1 MKVTESRR
9 IPEVFD
15 AVVIPLDD
23 KLTLLPQTEALLPE
37 GLLLP
42 VRAALR
48 EKKADGFCAGPYAQ
62 DVYDEKLDRSRRF
75 VLIGLGN
82 GSLTNREV
90 FLRLAK
96 ALQSCKAVKAG
107 VTAVLLDNA
116 GAILKKP
123 AVLEKLCELPYLV
136 SYQFNAYR
144 SAPVENGM
152 KEMILVTEQEGL
164 EPVLEE
170 AGHVA
175 MSTRMARDL
184 VNHPSMY
191 MTPVRFAGEM
201 ERMAAENGLEIT
213 VYGPKEMQ
221 EMKMGVFLSVARGSK
236 EEPRL
241 IVLRYYGG
249 KADEAPIALVG
260 KSVMFDS
267 GGYSLKSKMATGP
280 PWRERSGPSRR
291 KSFR

>member
-15 AVVIPLDD
+15 AVVIPFDD

-152 KEMILVTEQEGL
+152 KEMVLVT
-164 EPVLEE
+164 
-170 AGHVA
+170 
-175 MSTRMARDL
+175 
-184 VNHPSMY
+184 
-191 MTPVRFAGEM
+191 
-201 ERMAAENGLEIT
+201 
-213 VYGPKEMQ
+213 
-221 EMKMGVFLSVARGSK
+221 
-236 EEPRL
+236 
-241 IVLRYYGG
+241 
-249 KADEAPIALVG
+249 
-260 KSVMFDS
+260 
-267 GGYSLKSKMATGP
+267 
-280 PWRERSGPSRR
+280 
-291 KSFR
+291 